1 MLNKLYLIGVAIL
14 GLLVTLFVNERG
26 KRKLTEKDTTDA
38 LREARE
44 QEATVETLVAVDAIK
59 QEGVKNDVKKDNTGR
74 PGIGGSISL
83 HDDKDSDT

>member
-1 MLNKLYLIGVAIL
+1 MNKLYVVITAIF
-14 GLLVTLFVNERG
+14 GLLATLFVNERG
-26 KRKLTEKDTTDA
+26 KRKLAEKDTSDA

-74 PGIGGSISL
+74 PGIGGRISL
-83 HDDKDSDT
+83 HDDDENDNA